1 MRATGGEIR
10 SRRLKSPPGAALRH
24 TPDRLREALFNVL
37 LPRLAGRTFVDAY
50 AGCGAVG
57 IEALSRGAARAVF
70 IEKYRPAARVIEEN
84 LRALGAEERAL
95 VLCGPALKHLG
106 RVNADIVFVDP
117 PYDLER
123 EYRQA
128 LRLLGGSPP
137 ALAIV
142 QHSARLRLEESYGEL
157 RLARVLKQGDNL
169 LTFFE
174 SAGAK

>member
-1 MRATGGEIR
+1 MRVIGGEFR
-10 SRRLKSPPGAALRH
+10 SRRLKSLPGAALRP

-37 LPRLAGRTFVDAY
+37 APRLAGCTFVDAY

-70 IEKYRPAARVIEEN
+70 IEKHRPAARVIEEN

-95 VLCGPALKHLG
+95 VVCGPALKHLG
-106 RVNADIVFVDP
+106 RVEADIVFLDP

-123 EYRQA
+123 AYRQA
-128 LRLLGGSPP
+128 LRLLGARAP
-137 ALAIV
+137 ALVIV
-142 QHSARLRLEESYGEL
+142 QHPARLLLEESYGEL